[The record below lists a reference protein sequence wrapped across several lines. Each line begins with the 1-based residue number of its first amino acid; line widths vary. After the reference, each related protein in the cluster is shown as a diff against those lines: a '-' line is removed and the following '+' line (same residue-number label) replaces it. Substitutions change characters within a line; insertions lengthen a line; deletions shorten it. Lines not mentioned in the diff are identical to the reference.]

1 MSIITNYWPD
11 PRFANAG
18 SFAQKNCSVE
28 ALPSN
33 DGITITATNN
43 SDPFVGMTVKVPANA
58 LLRLALKSE
67 NPDRLTL
74 SDNCVA
80 NIWSSKSAWIATMT
94 GDYADFTSPSDGLVE
109 IRFRAPATVG
119 KHVAVRNV
127 FLGTSDDYA
136 TLLKFV
142 PSGFCA
148 GDLMDFA
155 MTKF

>member
-18 SFAQKNCSVE
+18 SLNLKNCTVG

-33 DGITITATNN
+33 DGITITTTDGR
-43 SDPFVGMTVKVPANA
+43 DPFARLEVKVPANTQ
-58 LLRLALKSE
+58 LILALKSE
-67 NPDRLTL
+67 NPESLTL

-80 NIWSSKSAWIATMT
+80 NIWSSKDDWIATVT
-94 GDYADFTSPSDGLVE
+94 GDYGEFRSPSDGLVQ
-109 IRFRAPATVG
+109 IRFRAPTTVG

-127 FLGTSDDYA
+127 FLGTPDDYA

-142 PSGFCA
+142 PSGFLT
-148 GDLMDFA
+148 GDLMPLQ
-155 MTKF
+155 

>member
-1 MSIITNYWPD
+1 MSVITNYWLD
-11 PRFANAG
+11 PRFANVG
-18 SFAQKNCSVE
+18 RLMLKNCSVE

-33 DGITITATNN
+33 DGITITTTND
-43 SDPFVGMTVKVPANA
+43 SDPFAGLAVKVPANTM
-58 LLRLALKSE
+58 LRLALKSE

-80 NIWSSKSAWIATMT
+80 NIWSNESAWIASMT
-94 GDYADFTSPSDGLVE
+94 GDYVDFTSPSDGLVV
-109 IRFRAPATVG
+109 IRFRAPATEG

-148 GDLMDFA
+148 GDLMPLQ
-155 MTKF
+155 